1 MDITRRSFGGA
12 LGGVTVLLWL
22 GGCGD
27 GSEDGDFVI
36 GGNHANGPHSIFI
49 STADLEEPNGKT
61 FNIIGQ
67 ATHNHT
73 VFFSAADLQRLKAGT
88 RIEAVSSIAFDSS
101 GIDHQHGLTVFAAA
115 K

>member
-1 MDITRRSFGGA
+1 MDFTRRSFGGA

-49 STADLEEPNGKT
+49 TATDLESANGKF
-61 FNIIGQ
+61 FNIAGQ
-67 ATHNHT
+67 ATHNHK
-73 VFFSAADLQRLKAGT
+73 VFFSAEQLQQLKAGT
-88 RIEAVSSIAFDSS
+88 RIESVSDLATDGTEHLHQVTIFAV
-101 GIDHQHGLTVFAAA
+101 A

>member
-49 STADLEEPNGKT
+49 SAADLDAPNGKS
-61 FNIIGQ
+61 FDIIGQ

-73 VFFSAADLQRLKAGT
+73 VFFSAEQLQQLKAGT
-88 RIEAVSSIAFDSS
+88 RIQSVSSFAQD
-101 GIDHQHGLTVFAAA
+101 GTEHQHGVTVFAAA

>member
-49 STADLEEPNGKT
+49 TAVDLDEPNGKV

-73 VFFSAADLQRLKAGT
+73 VFFSAADLQKLKAGT
-88 RIEAVSSIAFDSS
+88 RIEAVSSLATD
-101 GIDHQHGLTVFAAA
+101 GTEHQHGVTVFAVA

>member
-36 GGNHANGPHSIFI
+36 GGNHANGPHSIFV
-49 STADLEEPNGKT
+49 TAADLDAANGKS
-61 FNIIGQ
+61 FNIAGQ

-73 VFFSAADLQRLKAGT
+73 VFFTAEQLQQLKAGT
-88 RIEAVSSIAFDSS
+88 RIESISSLATDGTEHLHQVTIFAVA
-101 GIDHQHGLTVFAAA
+101 Q
-115 K
+115 

>member
-49 STADLEEPNGKT
+49 AAADLDLPDGKS
-61 FNIIGQ
+61 FDIAGQ
-67 ATHNHT
+67 ATHNHR
-73 VFFSAADLQRLKAGT
+73 VFFSAADLQKLKAGT
-88 RIEAVSSIAFDSS
+88 RIEAISSLATD
-101 GIDHQHGLTVFAAA
+101 GTEHLHQVTIFAPA